1 MRLRRRFFALSCA
14 VAAACFAAGVRAQAD
29 AAAPN
34 AQSPLVARAIREW
47 TTAFE
52 QGRLGARAVLQ
63 AGDDRQPAYVAPARA
78 AGYVAEGDAT
88 RITHGEALQKLM
100 FHAERWPDAE
110 LGAALLG
117 VAAIGLEGVFLDR
130 DAIELRERGHAAL
143 LRGEDAR
150 VWSVVLRAAAGER
163 LALGS
168 QGGVDGRAD
177 AAVVPGPA
185 RRVAALRLL
194 GARNRPAYR
203 STVEGALLDPD
214 PRVRLG
220 AAEAVAGP
228 WRAETLRIVQAALA
242 GERHPVVS
250 QALVR
255 LVLAIRRAPPAE
267 VGPEALDELA
277 MAALERFGRCGW
289 RTDMDLL
296 DLVASCPRK
305 AQVPLLLRGLDATT
319 RAPDRLL
326 GAANERASP
335 LLRERLCELLR
346 AMTGAIVA
354 GDDPQGWR
362 DFWAREQDRVMVPDP
377 LPLQRGEATKAQFFG
392 VPVAGG
398 AVAFLLDSSG
408 SMGDDLDDAAEAG
421 RRRAPPT
428 RLAKAK
434 QQLLLAAQALP
445 AGTTVRVFTFADQA
459 KAWTPEPVTPTA
471 ANLRELTGVLSRMRA
486 HGGTDLHQGLVAAL
500 GLRDQR
506 FGELGDAAV
515 DELFVLSD
523 GVPTTGDMQEGADI
537 LREVREA
544 NRYAKVRIHCVFT
557 GQGRGAELL
566 RALAEENGGVFVRR

>member
-1 MRLRRRFFALSCA
+1 MRSHRRSCALSVA
-14 VAAACFAAGVRAQAD
+14 VAAACFAAGVRAQAE
-29 AAAPN
+29 AATPN

-47 TTAFE
+47 TAAFE

-78 AGYVAEGDAT
+78 AGYVTAGDAT
-88 RITHGEALQKLM
+88 RITHGEARQTLTCP
-100 FHAERWPDAE
+100 AERWPDAE

-117 VAAIGLEGVFLDR
+117 IAAVGLEGVFLDR
-130 DAIELRERGHAAL
+130 DAIELRERGHDAL
-143 LRGEDAR
+143 LRSEDAR

-163 LALGS
+163 LVLGS

-228 WRAETLRIVQAALA
+228 WRAETLRSVQTALA

-267 VGPEALDELA
+267 VGPEALDDLA
-277 MAALERFGRCGW
+277 MAAVERFGRCGW

-296 DLVASCPRK
+296 DLVVSYPRK
-305 AQVPLLLRGLDATT
+305 AQVPVLLRGLDAAT

-354 GDDPQGWR
+354 DDDPQGWR

-398 AVAFLLDSSG
+398 AVAFLLDTRG
-408 SMGDDLDDAAEAG
+408 SMGDDLDDAAEVA
-421 RRRAPPT
+421 RRRTAARARRGERRRVRAAVAAAARRRHDGRVPAAAPAEPPT
-428 RLAKAK
+428 PLRSWLGFAAFYAAAFAVLAVYMQFFPAWLHGAGGLKEAEVSVVM
-434 QQLLLAAQALP
+434 AAQTVARTLLGTYWAHRVDRRGDARPILLGHAAARVGAFAL
-445 AGTTVRVFTFADQA
+445 F
-459 KAWTPEPVTPTA
+459 
-471 ANLRELTGVLSRMRA
+471 
-486 HGGTDLHQGLVAAL
+486 GGAPGLV
-500 GLRDQR
+500 GV
-506 FGELGDAAV
+506 AV
-515 DELFVLSD
+515 V
-523 GVPTTGDMQEGADI
+523 
-537 LREVREA
+537 
-544 NRYAKVRIHCVFT
+544 
-557 GQGRGAELL
+557 
-566 RALAEENGGVFVRR
+566 